1 MPKVLIE
8 SGQRVVAVGKTGSGK
23 SYLMR
28 HLVSQLRRVM
38 VLDPKSMINPDQWNL
53 DWASIRGVRDLGKG
67 KDARLLVRGVTTD
80 DWAYWLDAAW
90 NVGNVVVYIDE
101 LYALVD
107 FGQGKPPRV
116 LSRLYTQ
123 GREKLVGVWGATQR
137 PAWVPM
143 FTLSES
149 DWFFAFRTQLS
160 EDRKRLAE
168 LMGEEVLEQVPD
180 KHGFWEYNTEWD
192 HAFYVPRLEVKLPKS
207 ERLHNVE
214 EVAAD
219 ESTNQVRSPS
229 EKKIRIVA

>member
-1 MPKVLIE
+1 MSQPQVVIE

-28 HLVSQLRRVM
+28 YLVKQLHRVM
-38 VLDPKSMINPDQWNL
+38 VLDPKSMIDPEQWNL
-53 DWASIRGVRDLGKG
+53 DWASVRGVRDLGRG
-67 KDARLLVRGVTTD
+67 KNARLLVRGINLE
-80 DWAYWLDAAW
+80 DWAYWLQAAW
-90 NVGNVVVYIDE
+90 DVGNVVVYIDE

-107 FGQGKPPRV
+107 FGQGKPPRI

-123 GREKLVGVWGATQR
+123 GREKEVGVWGATQR

-168 LMGEEVLEQVPD
+168 LMGEEVLEPVPD

-192 HAFYVPRLEVKLPKS
+192 TPLYVPRLEVKVPAN
-207 ERLHNVE
+207 ERE
-214 EVAAD
+214 IQAREKVA
-219 ESTNQVRSPS
+219 Q
-229 EKKIRIVA
+229 